1 MRAVPAQSTVAVV
14 TAKTPPEWAR
24 IRMASLFGGVPTNA
38 LVLAALPLLPVVAV
52 VGRRIAALVMS
63 GYGERVLGAGLS
75 VTIWLIAVDAAA
87 RVSGDAR
94 MGILIG
100 MAAVAL
106 LFFVLPRPAAPAD
119 GLQRLEWRFVARGT
133 VVIAPAL
140 IFWGF
145 HDKLDAI
152 FSHFSMAS
160 EIANGIYPPRDIYF
174 PDQYLRY
181 HYGVDLLFA
190 AVSLALDIRID
201 LATIV
206 VTAGMYVL
214 YLALLIVLGRRLG
227 GPVAAW
233 PMMLLGAFAG
243 GIPWLAYQGGR
254 PLSHILA
261 GVFSVPHSSAFS
273 SGPDGIINPTLA
285 SYFFQPPFTVGLPLS
300 VLVLVATTETG
311 WRRAA
316 GVAPGLA
323 ALSFSNTTMFLILS
337 VGLVATE
344 GARVASL
351 LMRERRFAPDL
362 WLFGALACGACAFML
377 TSGFTTIIFAK
388 SGTAGSALMIRTN
401 SGLPAGYLGAVAQW
415 LLASMGLVLPLGL
428 VSLRRAGPLAGP
440 IGWGAVLAIAVYL
453 MFEYRH
459 SWDIVKFVTAA
470 TFLLA
475 IPSALAIAGMGR
487 RHWRYAA
494 LTLCII
500 AGLAFHLPFFVNLN
514 DISSYAAPAAL
525 RVRELGSVPDE
536 AAAITWLRQRI
547 GGGEGVLVE
556 RERSRRMAY
565 WGGFPQAWIDE
576 RAADF
581 SFPAEW
587 IAERE
592 GLTRA
597 MAEEPAPWQAAGM
610 RWAIVAD
617 GEHLA
622 DLADRWVEAG
632 EASEQARFGHVRVI
646 RLGPRLN

>member
-1 MRAVPAQSTVAVV
+1 
-14 TAKTPPEWAR
+14 
-24 IRMASLFGGVPTNA
+24 MAGLFGGVPTSA
-38 LVLAALPLLPVVAV
+38 LVLCALPLLPVVAV
-52 VGRRIAALVMS
+52 VGRRIAALVMP
-63 GYGERVLGAGLS
+63 GYGGRVLGAGLS

-87 RVSGDAR
+87 RVSGDTR
-94 MGILIG
+94 TGILIG
-100 MAAVAL
+100 TAAVAL
-106 LFFVLPRPAAPAD
+106 LFFVLPRPAAPAG
-119 GLQRLEWRFVARGT
+119 GLVLRDWLLITLGT
-133 VVIAPAL
+133 EVVAPAL
-140 IFWGF
+140 IFWNF
-145 HDKLDAI
+145 HDKLDYLL
-152 FSHFSMAS
+152 SHFSIAS

-227 GPVAAW
+227 GPVVAR

-254 PLSHILA
+254 PLSQILA
-261 GVFSVPHSSAFS
+261 GIFSVPHSSAFS
-273 SGPDGIINPTLA
+273 SGPDGVVNPTLT
-285 SYFFQPPFTVGLPLS
+285 SYFFQPPFTLGLPIS
-300 VLVLVATTETG
+300 VLVLVAAVETG
-311 WRRAA
+311 WRRGA
-316 GVAPGLA
+316 GVALGLA
-323 ALSFSNTTMFLILS
+323 ALSFSNTTMFLTLS
-337 VGLVATE
+337 AGLAARE
-344 GARVASL
+344 GVRVLSSL
-351 LMRERRFAPDL
+351 ARERRFAPDW
-362 WLFGALACGACAFML
+362 WLIAALACGAVAFML
-377 TSGFTTIIFAK
+377 TSGIATIIFAK
-388 SGTAGSALMIRTN
+388 SGTAGSALMFRTD
-401 SGLPAGYLGAVAQW
+401 SGLPAGYLGATAQW
-415 LLASMGLVLPLGL
+415 LSASMGLVLPLGL

-475 IPSALAIAGMGR
+475 IPSALAIGGIAR

-494 LTLCII
+494 LAMCIG
-500 AGLAFHLPFFVNLN
+500 AGLTFHVPFFVNLRG
-514 DISSYAAPAAL
+514 IPSYAMPAAWWL
-525 RVRELGSVPDE
+525 PQLASEPDE
-536 AAAITWLRQRI
+536 AAATTWLRQRI

-556 RERSRRMAY
+556 QVRARRMAY
-565 WGGFPQAWIDE
+565 WGGFPQVWIDE
-576 RAADF
+576 RAAAF
-581 SFPAEW
+581 SFPAKW

-592 GLTRA
+592 ALTRT
-597 MAEEPAPWQAAGM
+597 MVEDPAPWQAAGM

-622 DLADRWVEAG
+622 DLVDRWAEAG
-632 EASEQARFGHVRVI
+632 EASAQARFGHVRVI